1 MRPLSRV
8 LREEVIAQS
17 VNSTLSA
24 NRHMDAVGRERL
36 VPLEQPR
43 GLQPQ
48 AWQPTRSPSFLA
60 VLQGKRHRYPP
71 HRSKHRQTRRHSDSS
86 LDLLARSR
94 VFQHGEKIGPQASRS
109 ATPEFRGFREAR
121 RQSPNTPSTGPI
133 RRRHTERGSALKE
146 THRTE
151 ANRPMTTQPKAM
163 RKSDMTARLVPLQP
177 LQRGQ
182 RKSVLTHDE
191 RKEWKANMLAA
202 QEEAFENRMVNVW
215 ERVFHGALRQVQYI
229 CSLSTATKLPE
240 VGQWHGLV
248 LGGGL
253 GNLKSKLVPLDQSGL
268 AGCHANRPMSREPI
282 RPLSRSRADNTA
294 DDAPVLTIA
303 RSGQGALF

>member
-1 MRPLSRV
+1 MREL
-8 LREEVIAQS
+8 EEES
-17 VNSTLSA
+17 LNSTLSA

-43 GLQPQ
+43 GSQPI

-71 HRSKHRQTRRHSDSS
+71 QRSKHRQTRRHSDSS

-94 VFQHGEKIGPQASRS
+94 AFQHGEKMGPQASRS
-109 ATPEFRGFREAR
+109 ATPELRSFRDAR
-121 RQSPNTPSTGPI
+121 RRSQNTPVDIGPV
-133 RRRHTERGSALKE
+133 RRRHSERGSALLE
-146 THRTE
+146 THRAE

-163 RKSDMTARLVPLQP
+163 RKSALTARLVPLQP
-177 LQRGQ
+177 LQRRQ
-182 RKSVLTHDE
+182 RKSVMTADE
-191 RKEWKANMLAA
+191 RKEWKAEMLAA

-229 CSLSTATKLPE
+229 SSLSTATKLPE

-253 GNLKSKLVPLDQSGL
+253 GNLKSKLVPLRKEEDTTDTDN
-268 AGCHANRPMSREPI
+268 A
-282 RPLSRSRADNTA
+282 ADG
-294 DDAPVLTIA
+294 APVLTIV

>member
-8 LREEVIAQS
+8 MREEVIAQS
-17 VNSTLSA
+17 MNSTLSA

-48 AWQPTRSPSFLA
+48 AWQPTRSPSFIA

-94 VFQHGEKIGPQASRS
+94 AFQHGEKIGPQASRS
-109 ATPEFRGFREAR
+109 ATPELRPFGEAR
-121 RQSPNTPSTGPI
+121 RKSQNTPADTGPI
-133 RRRHTERGSALKE
+133 RRRHSERGSALIE
-146 THRTE
+146 THRAE

-163 RKSDMTARLVPLQP
+163 RKSAMTARLVPLQP

-182 RKSVLTHDE
+182 RKSVMTHDE
-191 RKEWKANMLAA
+191 RKEWKADMLAA
-202 QEEAFENRMVNVW
+202 QEEAFESRMVNVW

-229 CSLSTATKLPE
+229 SSLSTATKLPE

-253 GNLKSKLVPLDQSGL
+253 GNLKSKLVPLD
-268 AGCHANRPMSREPI
+268 RPMSREPI
-282 RPLSRSRADNTA
+282 RPLSRSRADNAA
-294 DDAPVLTIA
+294 DDAPVLTIV